1 MDAITLLQQ
10 DHKTIEAL
18 FEKFEK
24 AGENAMAPDTP
35 PGNVVAGAGAGAG
48 GAALV
53 DRVRDK
59 ASAHTRATA

>member
-18 FEKFEK
+18 FKKFEK

-35 PGNVVAGAGAGAG
+35 PGDVVAGA

-59 ASAHTRATA
+59 PSSHTRATA